1 MSLTRAPSF
10 LQPLMQLGHL
20 AMSLAQGQAGL
31 GMRIPEEELR
41 RRKLEEVRKA
51 LQEQQNVKP
60 IVARV

>member
-1 MSLTRAPSF
+1 
-10 LQPLMQLGHL
+10 MQLGHL